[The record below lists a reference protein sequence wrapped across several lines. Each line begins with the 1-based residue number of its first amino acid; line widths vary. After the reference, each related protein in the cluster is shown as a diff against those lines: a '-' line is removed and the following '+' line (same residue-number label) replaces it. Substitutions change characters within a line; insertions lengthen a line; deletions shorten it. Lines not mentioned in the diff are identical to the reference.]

1 MKLMLQVG
9 GSKSLLISELL
20 RLNPIIQMVDSGTK
34 HNFAQRHK
42 TVLWL
47 CLEKK
52 IVSEI
57 EQKYS
62 IWCLKCRSINI
73 NFLFIELL
81 YTIKI
86 TFVIFVKELHPLCD
100 INYIK

>member
-1 MKLMLQVG
+1 MKLKLQVG

-52 IVSEI
+52 LSA
-57 EQKYS
+57 K
-62 IWCLKCRSINI
+62 
-73 NFLFIELL
+73 
-81 YTIKI
+81 
-86 TFVIFVKELHPLCD
+86 
-100 INYIK
+100 

>member
-1 MKLMLQVG
+1 MQDKNAFNLQLQMHKYCFEIWILKCQILIYEIIKKKWKGILNVKLMLQVG

-52 IVSEI
+52 LSA
-57 EQKYS
+57 K
-62 IWCLKCRSINI
+62 
-73 NFLFIELL
+73 
-81 YTIKI
+81 
-86 TFVIFVKELHPLCD
+86 
-100 INYIK
+100 